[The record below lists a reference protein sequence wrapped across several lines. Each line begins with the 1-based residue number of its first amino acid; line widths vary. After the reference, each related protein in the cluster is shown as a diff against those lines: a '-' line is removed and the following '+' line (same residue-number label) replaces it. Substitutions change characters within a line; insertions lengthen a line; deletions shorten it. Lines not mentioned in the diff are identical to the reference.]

1 MALIRRPF
9 DIRLLNLFLLD
20 IYLPHEDSF
29 GQPVRDLVKK
39 ASMLALPLL
48 LETMRSQP
56 ARAGFNDPIG
66 ERTCSIVLP
75 RMSM

>member
-1 MALIRRPF
+1 MALIRPL
-9 DIRLLNLFLLD
+9 DIRLLNFVLLD
-20 IYLPHEDSF
+20 IYLSHEDSF

-39 ASMLALPLL
+39 ASILALPLL

-66 ERTCSIVLP
+66 ESTFNKILP

>member
-1 MALIRRPF
+1 MALIRRPL
-9 DIRLLNLFLLD
+9 DIRLLNFVLLD

-39 ASMLALPLL
+39 ASILALPLL

-66 ERTCSIVLP
+66 ESICNEVLP
-75 RMSM
+75 RISM